1 MAERHAKTSSES
13 RWVRASV
20 LLAILF
26 VVQTWVP
33 VAASEGNEFD
43 DMQICSNPIAGL
55 GGFCDQR
62 NNVDDGTPGIT
73 EWVEGMYN
81 FNMTSPT
88 EIEFQASWAI
98 REWDRSGMDLF
109 LDPSMDVALASDNIG
124 QNDGLPADVLRAAF
138 DNNTDPADPSSPTV
152 QETLLSEINS
162 SISQLLSTWGGSTS
176 PQTDWSDR
184 VFLPND
190 AGDITEVNC
199 ATDVGLNND
208 NNAFEP
214 PICISTSVVISL
226 PIDSTYGLGQDNA
239 ASLEAALEGMLIMG
253 SEVTTKFDVDVSP
266 GHKGTYAIQPPSYA
280 TVTVAGGTLGERVH
294 HAVENYHS
302 GLWIID
308 WRSPSGPLAGE
319 PFNGDLD
326 MTMGFR
332 QSATTEVVSVPTG
345 SKSLDL
351 RVVVDMSDESNAF
364 IEVVAGIYQIQTS
377 SLDQWGVPPLMAKDK
392 ANIPVITSDGIR
404 MAYHTGLL
412 DLTDLSDNIPIS
424 GIGEAIGNSNGDAN
438 VQMGDFQW
446 THISQP
452 PLDPGGLNYTHGFG
466 CLRGVHY
473 CLEGSVAMD
482 DSFPVFM
489 RSISHTFPFSLA
501 DLLGGNLGE
510 GVGFMNSVTG
520 DDLSILLN
528 SGVEFSTILSDDAMD
543 AFIGNMLP
551 SGITA
556 DLTMEIVLPTWASTA
571 DGGSSIELSYRVSGN
586 HDGEVSLAGSD
597 SFFWNHAI
605 CSDTVASSCTDSS
618 TDRVCESSLKTCAY
632 VDVSLDVSE
641 FSMANLPLNKGVTV
655 EFELTVDLTV
665 HRIAVPD
672 SMFESINT
680 QSTSISLDVLPSD
693 LLRLF
698 LEIGSRGD
706 PLTVDFPLCDTGRS
720 YCEQSIPLSS
730 NNNTGLPAF
739 ARDFAKDVKSFIMD
753 ESRAL
758 ASDNNN
764 NFGNLDMSGFSL
776 ELDFPY
782 DGLVDD
788 DEAVSDEEGLVM
800 SLRVPRVR
808 TTVGVDNT
816 WAELISI
823 AGGEEGQGYQIG
835 VTTELVPANALVM
848 PFLNPM
854 VSAMDGL
861 TGALAA
867 GLVSAEGVRGPGNLS
882 VPVPASALSDIGPDE
897 LGIDL
902 GGTLTVTLPLGVQL
916 EGITSVDSEGGS
928 VTSVIDE
935 QTQRQVI
942 TYDIRQGMGDDTLEF
957 GVLLTPTWILQQ
969 LIYYLGAVIMFFV
982 WRVRRR
988 SVKKKRKR
996 RALALEALEESAA
1009 SPIGYIPPAPTV
1021 EVLQVADNGIVVK
1034 KRLPTA

>member
-1 MAERHAKTSSES
+1 MAERHAKTPTEP
-13 RWVRASV
+13 RWSRASV
-20 LLAILF
+20 LLTVLF
-26 VVQTWVP
+26 VVQAWVP
-33 VAASEGNEFD
+33 TAFSEGVELD

-62 NNVDDGTPGIT
+62 NNVDDGTSGIT

-109 LDPSMDVALASDNIG
+109 LDPAMDTALASDNIG

-162 SISQLLSTWGGSTS
+162 SISQLLTTWGGATT
-176 PQTDWSDR
+176 PQTNWSDR
-184 VFLPND
+184 VFLPD
-190 AGDITEVNC
+190 STGELAEVNC
-199 ATDVGLNND
+199 ATDAGLNND

-226 PIDSTYGLGQDNA
+226 PISSTYGLSGVNA
-239 ASLEAALEGMLIMG
+239 ANLEAALEGMLIMG
-253 SEVTTKFDVDVSP
+253 SQVTTKFDVDVSP

-280 TVTVAGGTLGERVH
+280 TVTNAGGTLGEMVH
-294 HAVENYHS
+294 HTVEDYHS

-308 WRSPSGPLAGE
+308 WRSPSGPLADQA
-319 PFNGDLD
+319 FKGDLD

-332 QSATTEVVSVPTG
+332 QTTTTGIVSVPSG
-345 SKSLDL
+345 DKSLDL

-377 SLDQWGVPPLMAKDK
+377 SLDQWGVPPLMSKDK

-412 DLTDLSDNIPIS
+412 DLKDLSDNIPIS
-424 GIGEAIGNSNGDAN
+424 GIGEAIGNSKQGGN

-446 THISQP
+446 THLSQP

-466 CLRGVHY
+466 CSRGVYY
-473 CLEGSVAMD
+473 CLEGTVAMD

-501 DLLGGNLGE
+501 DLLGGNLGDD
-510 GVGFMNSVTG
+510 VGFMNSVTG
-520 DDLSILLN
+520 EDLRVLLN

-543 AFIGNMLP
+543 SFIGNMLP
-551 SGITA
+551 GGITA
-556 DLTMEIVLPTWASTA
+556 DLTMEIVLPTWASTK
-571 DGGSSIELSYRVSGN
+571 DGEGSIELSYRVSGN

-605 CSDTVASSCTDSS
+605 CSNTTASSCTDAS
-618 TDRVCESSLKTCAY
+618 TDRVCQSSVKTCAY
-632 VDVSLDVSE
+632 VGVDLDVSK
-641 FSMANLPLNKGVTV
+641 FSMANLPLSKGVTV

-672 SMFESINT
+672 TLFESINT
-680 QSTSISLDVLPSD
+680 ESTSISLDVLPSD

-706 PLTVDFPLCDTGRS
+706 PLTLDFPLCNTGRS
-720 YCEQSIPLSS
+720 YCDQSIPFSS
-730 NNNTGLPAF
+730 SNNTGLPAF
-739 ARDFAKDVKSFIMD
+739 ARDFSEDVKSYIMD
-753 ESRAL
+753 ESQAL
-758 ASDNNN
+758 TSDTNN
-764 NFGNLDMSGFSL
+764 NFGRLDMTGFSL
-776 ELDFPY
+776 ELDIPY
-782 DGLVDD
+782 DGLVDN

-800 SLRVPRVR
+800 SLHVPRVR
-808 TTVGVDNT
+808 TTVGLDNT

-823 AGGEEGQGYQIG
+823 AGGDGGEHQIG
-835 VTTELVPANALVM
+835 VTTDRIPANALVM

-861 TGALAA
+861 TGALSA

-882 VPVPASALSDIGPDE
+882 VQIPSSALSDIGPDE

-902 GGTLTVTLPLGVQL
+902 GGTVKLTLPLGVRL
-916 EGITSVDSEGGS
+916 EGVTSVDSEGGS

-935 QTQRQVI
+935 GTQRQVI
-942 TYDIRQGMGDDTLEF
+942 TYDIRQGMSDDTLEF

-969 LIYYLGAVIMFFV
+969 VIYYIGAVVMFFV

-988 SVKKKRKR
+988 GVKKKRKR
-996 RALALEALEESAA
+996 RELALEALEESAA

>member
-1 MAERHAKTSSES
+1 M
-13 RWVRASV
+13 
-20 LLAILF
+20 
-26 VVQTWVP
+26 QTWAP
-33 VAASEGNEFD
+33 VAISEDVEFD
-43 DMQICSNPIAGL
+43 DMLICSHATLGL

-62 NNVDDGTPGIT
+62 NNADDGTTGIT

-98 REWDRSGMDLF
+98 REWDRGGMDLF
-109 LDPSMDVALASDNIG
+109 LDPGMTNALESDNIG

-138 DNNTDPADPSSPTV
+138 DNNSDPTDPSSPTIE
-152 QETLLSEINS
+152 ETLLSEVNS
-162 SISQLLSTWGGSTS
+162 SIAQLLLTWGGSSS
-176 PQTDWSDR
+176 PQTDWAPTIM
-184 VFLPND
+184 LPNST
-190 AGDITEVNC
+190 GVLSEVNC
-199 ATDVGLNND
+199 ETNVDD
-208 NNAFEP
+208 NSDGNAFEP
-214 PICISTSVVISL
+214 PICISTSVVISM
-226 PIDSTYGLGQDNA
+226 DADDTYGIDLSPAD
-239 ASLEAALEGMLIMG
+239 LESALEGMLIMG
-253 SEVTTKFDVDVSP
+253 SQVTTRFDVDVSP

-280 TVTVAGGTLGERVH
+280 TVTNAGGTLGERVH
-294 HAVENYHS
+294 HTVENYHS

-308 WRSPSGPLAGE
+308 WRSPSGPLAGQA
-319 PFNGDLD
+319 FNGDLD

-332 QSATTEVVSVPTG
+332 QTATTGVVSVPTG
-345 SKSLDL
+345 DKSLDL

-377 SLDQWGVPPLMAKDK
+377 SLDQWGVPPLMSKDK

-412 DLTDLSDNIPIS
+412 DLKDLSDNIPIS
-424 GIGEAIGNSNGDAN
+424 GIGEAIGNSNQGAN

-446 THISQP
+446 THVSQP

-501 DLLGGNLGE
+501 DLLGGNLGND
-510 GVGFMNSVTG
+510 VGFMNSVTG

-543 AFIGNMLP
+543 SFIGNMLP

-556 DLTMEIVLPTWASTA
+556 DLTMEIVLPTWASTK

-618 TDRVCESSLKTCAY
+618 ADRVCESSLKTCAY
-632 VDVSLDVSE
+632 VDVGLDVSE
-641 FSMANLPLNKGVTV
+641 FSMANLPLSKGVSV

-672 SMFESINT
+672 TMFESINT

-706 PLTVDFPLCDTGRS
+706 PLTVEFPLCNTGRS
-720 YCEQSIPLSS
+720 YCDQSIPLSS

-739 ARDFAKDVKSFIMD
+739 ARDFSKDVKSYIMD
-753 ESRAL
+753 ETQAMT
-758 ASDNNN
+758 SDTNN
-764 NFGNLDMSGFSL
+764 NFGDLDMSGFSL

-808 TTVGVDNT
+808 TTVGLDNT
-816 WAELISI
+816 WAELIAI
-823 AGGEEGQGYQIG
+823 AGGEEGKGHQIG

-867 GLVSAEGVRGPGNLS
+867 GLVSAEGVRGPANLS
-882 VPVPASALSDIGPDE
+882 VPIATSALSDIGPDE

-902 GGTLTVTLPLGVQL
+902 GGTVTLTLPLGVQL

-935 QTQRQVI
+935 ETQRQVI
-942 TYDIRQGMGDDTLEF
+942 TYDIRQGMGDDTVEF

-988 SVKKKRKR
+988 NVKKKRKR

-1009 SPIGYIPPAPTV
+1009 SPIGYIPPAPTI